1 MVSHTKLRMTL
12 EQAAALRVIFKLEF
26 VGKTGDLLKK
36 SKEIDDTHVLSHV
49 VRNSEIWS
57 RLDTAISTS
66 MTAAYRKDE
75 TALNIDDAIEVLVP
89 QGMLEVIQ
97 NIIKE
102 GEYKET
108 LVASKANQQAQITM
122 GAMVHIVIIERN
134 LEAIKQILKIEEK
147 GDTLTF
153 FPMKR
158 AEGKN

>member
-1 MVSHTKLRMTL
+1 
-12 EQAAALRVIFKLEF
+12 
-26 VGKTGDLLKK
+26 
-36 SKEIDDTHVLSHV
+36 
-49 VRNSEIWS
+49 
-57 RLDTAISTS
+57 

-75 TALNIDDAIEVLVP
+75 TALNIMDAIEVLVP